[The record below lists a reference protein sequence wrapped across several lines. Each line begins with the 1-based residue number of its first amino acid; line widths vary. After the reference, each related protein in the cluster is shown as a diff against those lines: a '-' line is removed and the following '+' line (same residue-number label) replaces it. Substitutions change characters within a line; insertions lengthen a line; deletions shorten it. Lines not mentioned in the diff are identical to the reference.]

1 MNLKKI
7 LAILLFVA
15 VTAGLGFLLYF
26 FFFRTPALTP
36 ATPPTQRPPLT
47 GLLQPGGLAGPR
59 PVGETLGA
67 PSGRASAVAKGGLTA
82 ASVVL
87 AAPTLGTTLSSD
99 GSTLLSYDRSSGK
112 FMRVYEDGTAINIS
126 NKTFLNVEN
135 VSWAA
140 DGKKAV
146 MEFPDGSNIVY
157 DFESQKS
164 VTLPRHWKGFDF
176 SPDGE
181 KIVSKSIGAD
191 PENRWLVT
199 VDANGG
205 NARVIA
211 PLGANADK
219 VQVNWSPSG
228 QVIAFS
234 DTGKALGLNRG
245 EILLVG
251 QNGENFKGLEVSG
264 LGFRPLW
271 SPSGERLLWST
282 YSAATNYK
290 PQLWSA
296 LGSGDEIGSGRRSFS
311 ILTWADK
318 CAFADEKIVY
328 CAVPKNLSDG
338 VGFQPTLAADTPDSI
353 YRLDLE
359 TGSTILIADTEG
371 GYSIKNLLVSKT
383 ERVLYFTDNATASV
397 HQIKLQ

>member
-1 MNLKKI
+1 MNIKKI
-7 LAILLFVA
+7 LTILLFIA
-15 VTAGLGFLLYF
+15 VTLGLGYLLYF
-26 FFFRTPALTP
+26 FFLRTPEAAP
-36 ATPPTQRPPLT
+36 VIIPSARQPLT
-47 GLLQPGGLAGPR
+47 GALQPGGLAGPR
-59 PVGETLGA
+59 PVGETLGT
-67 PSGRASAVAKGGLTA
+67 PSLRVSQIAKGGLTA
-82 ASVVL
+82 ASAVI
-87 AAPTLGTTLSSD
+87 AAPTLGTKLSSD
-99 GSTLLSYDRSSGK
+99 GSTILSYDRSSGK
-112 FMRVYEDGTAINIS
+112 FMRVYGDGTVINIS
-126 NKTFLNVEN
+126 NKVFLNVEN

-164 VTLPRHWKGFDF
+164 VTLPRHWEGFDF
-176 SPDGE
+176 SPDGG

-199 VDANGG
+199 VDSNGG
-205 NARVIA
+205 NAQVVA

-264 LGFRPLW
+264 MGFRPLW

-296 LGSGDEIGSGRRSFS
+296 LGSGDEIGGGRRSFS
-311 ILTWADK
+311 LLTWADK

-328 CAVPKNLSDG
+328 CAVPQNLSEG
-338 VGFQPTLAADTPDSI
+338 VGFQPTLAANTPDSI

-359 TGSTILIADTEG
+359 TGSSILIAELEG
-371 GYSIKNLLVSKT
+371 GYSIKNLMVSKT
-383 ERVLYFTDNATASV
+383 EKVLYFTDNATASV